1 MVEIFIK
8 PSGAEVMVNSNSRDA
23 AISLGW
29 IPKDQIPVVV
39 DQVDNVVPIPKRRGR
54 PPKVKE
60 A

>member
-8 PSGAEVMVNSNSRDA
+8 PSGAEVMVNSNSHEA
-23 AISLGW
+23 ALSLGW

>member
-8 PSGAEVMVNSNSRDA
+8 PSGAEVMVNSNSRDT

>member
-1 MVEIFIK
+1 VVEIFIK
-8 PSGAEVMVNSNSRDA
+8 PSGAEVMVNSNSRDV